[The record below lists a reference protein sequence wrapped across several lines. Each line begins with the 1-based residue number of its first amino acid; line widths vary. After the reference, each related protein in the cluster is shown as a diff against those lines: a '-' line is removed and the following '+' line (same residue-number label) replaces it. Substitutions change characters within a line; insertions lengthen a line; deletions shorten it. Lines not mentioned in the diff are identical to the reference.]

1 MPITCVLLG
10 LALVPTFIHSY
21 AGIIVADG
29 RATGDI
35 PTSLAGFTSSPST
48 RNAGWGKR
56 RFDSD
61 DWTER
66 RFLAGSDEVLL
77 TVIRSYDLK
86 TLYHHPELAVAYGTG
101 FVGEQVERLVQ
112 NPDVPIHVL
121 QPAPGVRALAMYV
134 LHYDERF
141 VENPITFQIRTAG
154 ELLFSGRKP
163 MTLFFLHD
171 LDVPEGASPDTLPS
185 TRLLFSA
192 IDRFVTGPAA
202 SR

>member
-1 MPITCVLLG
+1 MPITCLLVG

-21 AGIIVADG
+21 VGATVVDG
-29 RATGDI
+29 RATSAI
-35 PTSLAGFTSSPST
+35 PSSLAGFTSTPSS
-48 RNAGWGKR
+48 RNATWGKR

-66 RFLAGSDEVLL
+66 RFVAGSDEVLV

-86 TLYHHPELAVAYGTG
+86 TLYHHPELAVAYGTS
-101 FVGEQVERLVQ
+101 FVGKQVERLEQ
-112 NPDVPIHVL
+112 NPDVPVHVL
-121 QPAPGVRALAMYV
+121 QSGPGVRALAMYV
-134 LHYDERF
+134 LHYDDRF
-141 VENPITFQIRTAG
+141 VENPIPFQIRTAG

-171 LDVPEGASPDTLPS
+171 LDVPEGASTGTLPS
-185 TRLLFSA
+185 ARLLFSV
-192 IDRFVTGPAA
+192 IDRFTAGPAA